1 MASPF
6 AGASG
11 NPLVARLDAFRKRAI
26 EVVAGFTTGQKVVS
40 ALAVGALVVAVVL
53 VSGWNS
59 KPSYAALYTN
69 LETADAAGI
78 TEALTT
84 QHVPFQL
91 ADGGKT
97 VMVRNAD
104 LYRTRIDLSAQGL
117 PSGGTAGWQ
126 ILDKQGITAS
136 EFRQRVDYQRALE
149 GELAKTIGAID
160 GVDNATVHLVIPQED
175 LFAKDDRKATAA
187 VLIRNRTGAT
197 LNSREVQAVVHLVAS
212 SVEGLAPEQVTVTDA
227 TGKLLSAPGQ
237 DDLAETDARTAQ
249 TASFERQ
256 IAGEVK
262 AMLAS
267 VVGTDGA
274 DVRVK
279 AELDFDER
287 NTTTEA
293 VNPDQ
298 QSIVNQQTTTETFTN
313 TNGATP
319 GGPLGAELP
328 TTTGSG
334 NSNYAKNTTTQQVVP
349 SKTTSSVKGAP
360 GAVKRLSVSVLLDQD
375 KASALNV
382 QTIQQQV
389 AAAAGI
395 DAARG
400 DTVQVS
406 RVPFDKTV
414 ATQEA
419 ADKAKQDAT
428 ARRQDLIRL
437 AQSLGTLLL
446 VAVGLRVGY
455 KRLRG
460 EAIEELI
467 PLDQLALESASVDA
481 LLELDDEVFDLEPTM
496 VGTGED
502 GGTVLVQRRQ
512 RVELDRLPGVEERM
526 AAHADIVD
534 LIDRRPEDVAQLLR
548 SWIADR

>member
-78 TEALTT
+78 TEALTA

-126 ILDKQGITAS
+126 LLDKQGITAS

>member
-6 AGASG
+6 AGAAR
-11 NPLVARLDAFRKRAI
+11 NPLVARLDAFRRRAV

-40 ALAVGALVVAVVL
+40 ALAVGGLVVAVVL

-69 LETADAAGI
+69 LETTDAAAI
-78 TEALTT
+78 TEALTAK
-84 QHVPFQL
+84 HVPYQL

-126 ILDKQGITAS
+126 LLDKQGITAS

-212 SVEGLAPEQVTVTDA
+212 SVEGLAPEQVTVSDA

-237 DDLAETDARTAQ
+237 DDLAATDARTAQ

-256 IAGEVK
+256 VAGEVK

-293 VNPDQ
+293 VDPNQ

-313 TNGATP
+313 TNGAAP

-360 GAVKRLSVSVLLDQD
+360 GAVKRLSVSVLLDQA
-375 KASALNV
+375 KASTLNV

-395 DAARG
+395 DTTRG

-419 ADKAKQDAT
+419 ADKAKQDA
-428 ARRQDLIRL
+428 ASRRRDLIRL

-467 PLDQLALESASVDA
+467 PLEQLALESASVDG
-481 LLELDDEVFDLEPTM
+481 LLELDEEVLDLEPTM
-496 VGTGED
+496 VGED